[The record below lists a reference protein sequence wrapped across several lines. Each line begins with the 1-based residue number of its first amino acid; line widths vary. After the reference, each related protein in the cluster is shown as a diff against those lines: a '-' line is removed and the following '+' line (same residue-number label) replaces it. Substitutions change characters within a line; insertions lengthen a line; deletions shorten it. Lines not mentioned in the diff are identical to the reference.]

1 VLSDHRQHDE
11 TPGKRCANDCVVKP
25 VSGLVRSPLLAQQA
39 VCRLLDG
46 AKAERRACA
55 SSTFTWLHVRVPWSF
70 GRDLWLTLVTTRRA
84 SLRWCRERH
93 DTSVPRL
100 RVRQRMLSPRA
111 RSQALAVPE
120 RLDSLPR
127 RTPARSALGDHALS
141 AESRPAT
148 PCTLWPRSPPG
159 NRAVAGWCA
168 GGARAW
174 SCRRRAGRASAGC
187 PKTHATDVLESL
199 GAGTACPHPALPVGS
214 MLRHADDGTPP
225 PGAGGA
231 ASDEGGNGCRPAD
244 PAQMLVRH
252 GLIGSRDFI
261 LPDRRR
267 RRRSSVCPYCP
278 G

>member
-111 RSQALAVPE
+111 RSQALAVPSDWTRCLDE
-120 RLDSLPR
+120 RPR
-127 RTPARSALGDHALS
+127 AARSVTM
-141 AESRPAT
+141 P
-148 PCTLWPRSPPG
+148 
-159 NRAVAGWCA
+159 
-168 GGARAW
+168 
-174 SCRRRAGRASAGC
+174 CRRRAGQRRCARWWPRSPRLLEIERWQDGAQEAREHGRADAGRAEHQQVVQKHTLRTSWNRWEQAPRALTRRC
-187 PKTHATDVLESL
+187 PLARCYATRMTE
-199 GAGTACPHPALPVGS
+199 PR
-214 MLRHADDGTPP
+214 LRARVEPLLTS
-225 PGAGGA
+225 GGMA
-231 ASDEGGNGCRPAD
+231 V
-244 PAQMLVRH
+244 AQP
-252 GLIGSRDFI
+252 I
-261 LPDRRR
+261 PRRC
-267 RRRSSVCPYCP
+267 SCAT